1 MLTSVPPQAAKRRR
15 PAALVEAGL
24 LTLVGAGVLVDA
36 RDYPAPLIEGVPG
49 PAFFPGLVAALLIV
63 CAGILALRPGQAT
76 ENAPRTAGGVLRLL
90 GATVWIA
97 GFLAVLPLIGHLAAL
112 PPLVL
117 GLMWLSGERSPWIL
131 VAVSLAFGGF
141 VHLLFVVTLGV
152 PLP

>member
-1 MLTSVPPQAAKRRR
+1 MSEGSRR

-24 LTLVGAGVLVDA
+24 VALLGAGVLLDA
-36 RDYPAPLIEGVPG
+36 RAYPAPLIEGVPG
-49 PAFFPGLVAALLIV
+49 PAFFPGLVASLLIACSAV
-63 CAGILALRPGQAT
+63 LALRPSRP
-76 ENAPRTAGGVLRLL
+76 APAGMHGGGALRLG
-90 GATVWIA
+90 GAVLWVA
-97 GFLAVLPLIGHLAAL
+97 GFLLMLPLIGHLAAL

-131 VAVSLAFGGF
+131 AAVPLAFGGC

>member
-1 MLTSVPPQAAKRRR
+1 MSDRGRSPVFF
-15 PAALVEAGL
+15 VEAGL
-24 LTLVGAGVLVDA
+24 LALVGAGVLVDA
-36 RDYPAPLIEGVPG
+36 RGYPAPLIEGVPG
-49 PAFFPGLVAALLIV
+49 PAFFPGLVATLLIV
-63 CAGILALRPGQAT
+63 CAGILALRLAPTT
-76 ENAPRTAGGVLRLL
+76 EPAPRTGAGVLRLL
-90 GATVWIA
+90 GATLWIA

>member
-1 MLTSVPPQAAKRRR
+1 MSDGRRR
-15 PAALVEAGL
+15 PAALIEAGL
-24 LTLVGAGVLVDA
+24 FALVGAGVLLDA
-36 RDYPAPLIEGVPG
+36 RGYPAPLIEGVPG
-49 PAFFPGLVAALLIV
+49 PAFFPGLVATLLIV
-63 CAGILALRPGQAT
+63 CAGFLALRRAQTT
-76 ENAPRTAGGVLRLL
+76 ETAPRTAAGVLRLL

>member
-1 MLTSVPPQAAKRRR
+1 MSDGRRR

-24 LTLVGAGVLVDA
+24 LVLVGAGVLLDA
-36 RDYPAPLIEGVPG
+36 RGYPAPLIEGVPG
-49 PAFFPGLVAALLIV
+49 PAFFPGLVAALVIV

-76 ENAPRTAGGVLRLL
+76 GNAPRTARGVFRLV
-90 GATVWIA
+90 GATLWIA

>member
-1 MLTSVPPQAAKRRR
+1 MSDHRSAAF
-15 PAALVEAGL
+15 VEAGL
-24 LTLVGAGVLVDA
+24 LALVGAGVLVDA
-36 RDYPAPLIEGVPG
+36 RGYPAPLIEGVPG

-63 CAGILALRPGQAT
+63 CAGVLALRPGQAT
-76 ENAPRTAGGVLRLL
+76 GTAPRIAGGVFRLL
-90 GATVWIA
+90 GATLWIA

-131 VAVSLAFGGF
+131 VAVSVAFGGF